1 MAKETY
7 ELRINFSETSPQ
19 QVVETKEH
27 VKSWL
32 TATGEESFVEGAF
45 DDLDID
51 LNHNRL
57 DHEHY
62 ELLGGETA
70 PLSVYSY
77 DQAHIKNLRRGL
89 EKNFANKV
97 RCEELSMATET
108 WQEGWKESFKPIETA
123 RFYIYPPWDQTPL
136 PASKLALKID
146 PGMAFGTGQHETTR
160 LCLGEIERLDLNAHP
175 NMTLFDVG
183 TGSGI
188 LAIAA
193 KKMGIKRVIGT
204 DIDSDAVMAAN
215 ENTAANGV
223 SVEYFAGTYP
233 VETEKFE
240 VVVANI
246 LGVVLRR
253 IAEDLAKWV
262 KDGGRLILSGL
273 LVEELKDTESCYARY
288 GLKLDRHESMNGWLV
303 MSFVKSGS

>member
-7 ELRINFSETSPQ
+7 ELRIYFTDKDLE

-32 TATGEESFVEGAF
+32 TAAGEESFVEGAL
-45 DDLDID
+45 DDLDVD

-62 ELLGGETA
+62 ELLGGETS
-70 PLSVYSY
+70 PLSIYSY
-77 DQAHIKNLRRGL
+77 DQTHIKNLRTGL
-89 EKNFANKV
+89 EKNFSDKV
-97 RCEELSMATET
+97 RCEESSMATEV
-108 WQEGWKESFKPIETA
+108 WQEGWKQSFKPIETV
-123 RFYIYPPWDQTPL
+123 RFYIYPPWDENPI

-160 LCLGEIERLDLNAHP
+160 LCLGEIEKLDLKKDPTMA
-175 NMTLFDVG
+175 LLDVG

-193 KKMGIKRVIGT
+193 KKMGIQRVLGT

-223 SVEYFAGTYP
+223 EVEYFAGTYP
-233 VETEKFE
+233 PKTEKFE

-246 LGVVLRR
+246 LGHVLRR
-253 IAEDLAKWV
+253 IAEDLTSWV
-262 KDGGRLILSGL
+262 KEGGRLILSGL
-273 LVEELKDTESCYARY
+273 LVEELKDTEACYARY
-288 GLKLDRHESMNGWLV
+288 GFKLDGYETQNGWLV
-303 MSFVKSGS
+303 MNLVKSET